1 MKKNL
6 GAIHSLYPMP
16 IAIVGS
22 MVDGKPNYMTIA
34 HVGIINQEAKR
45 LVTLSATKVHQTNK
59 GIKENETFSLNMP
72 TESMVEVTDFIG
84 IYTGKKTDKSV
95 VFDAFYGELKTA
107 PMISKCPVNMECKLL
122 DVLDYSSHDVFIG
135 EVMATYA
142 NEQVLTNCVIDL
154 AKVKPI
160 LFDMNQRNYW
170 KLGQPLARA
179 WEIGKDYKQ
188 EEPKE

>member
-22 MVDGKPNYMTIA
+22 MVEGKPNYMTIA

-59 GIKENETFSLNMP
+59 GIKENMTFSLNMP
-72 TESMVEVTDFIG
+72 TENMVVETDYIG

-95 VFDAFYGELKTA
+95 VFEAFYGELKTA
-107 PMISKCPVNMECKLL
+107 PMISRCPVNMECKVL

-135 EVMATYA
+135 EVVATYA
-142 NEQVLTNCVIDL
+142 NEQVLTDCVIDL

-160 LFDMNQRNYW
+160 LFDMNQRKYW
-170 KLGQPLARA
+170 KLGDQLGKA
-179 WEIGKDYKQ
+179 WEIGKEYKA
-188 EEPKE
+188 EAK